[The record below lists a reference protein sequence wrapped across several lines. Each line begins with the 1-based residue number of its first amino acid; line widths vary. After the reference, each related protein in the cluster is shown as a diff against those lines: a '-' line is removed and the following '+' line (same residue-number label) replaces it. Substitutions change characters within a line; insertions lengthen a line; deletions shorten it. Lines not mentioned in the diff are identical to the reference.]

1 MIWEDTFPYLLP
13 GRAARLHFLKI
24 FALGLEQIPLVN
36 RLNLVNRPQKND
48 VEEYTESINI
58 NNHLSFYDLLE
69 GLNSLIKLKKI
80 VIFIDGFDGI
90 SIGELENFL
99 ATLRELYQKYKKQEE
114 KANCITKCQADLE
127 EWTFF

>member
-1 MIWEDTFPYLLP
+1 M
-13 GRAARLHFLKI
+13 
-24 FALGLEQIPLVN
+24 EQIPLVN